1 MADVISDFEVVATAK
16 LGLDMLVCFCIHKS
30 SAPTADISDI
40 VEKILEMRFVS
51 HAFVRDSLSLMESS
65 GLIRVKYF
73 FYREDW
79 RKRMELLSDCVSLQ
93 LSRNTFIRLVMFC
106 CGVINKRQ
114 VHSMFSVFIDSK
126 KLTSK
131 KRVHHSHY

>member
-16 LGLDMLVCFCIHKS
+16 LGLDMLVYFCIPKS

-73 FYREDW
+73 FYR
-79 RKRMELLSDCVSLQ
+79 
-93 LSRNTFIRLVMFC
+93 
-106 CGVINKRQ
+106 
-114 VHSMFSVFIDSK
+114 
-126 KLTSK
+126 
-131 KRVHHSHY
+131 